1 MQTNVMTEA
10 ARCVAASGSTSTTPS
25 AEANSVL
32 QRDEEPIANRRQKK
46 SRSGNHGRGNAS
58 GRGGNEAKRRRR
70 ERDTEGECHYSHQL
84 GHYKVDCPMRKR
96 HRIEPEG
103 GSADIALGDS
113 AMREFEDQH
122 VTTVSVA
129 EVWGLA
135 VLLDDSGSKTNTD
148 DLSSCSDTLSESI
161 GDESEAR
168 SSERVMDSM
177 VSEDGEIGRDI
188 SRAYWHLPL
197 QPSVAADVAAFQQ
210 AEETQAALRLFTAYL
225 LPSGLL
231 ESLNPCV
238 GTVTVANNETAP
250 VEGVGTVTIHV
261 KDPEN
266 KVQQLVL
273 SNVLFLPGLQKNL
286 ISATQ
291 LVMKGVTFDFHSPP
305 GKVVLERGQMRLVS
319 ESQQGMC
326 VLKTLNKAQLA
337 LYAFPQLTID
347 LAHRRFGHASNP
359 VLEAM
364 LTKKMVTGM
373 PSRWRLVA
381 NQIQPGS
388 DSTHIQRLSQSLRF
402 VLKHQRQQR

>member
-210 AEETQAALRLFTAYL
+210 AEETQAALVARTRTPVSA
-225 LPSGLL
+225 
-231 ESLNPCV
+231 V
-238 GTVTVANNETAP
+238 TVTRLSRYDDTWIIDSGCSQHICFLRGCLSLSIP
-250 VEGVGTVTIHV
+250 V
-261 KDPEN
+261 
-266 KVQQLVL
+266 
-273 SNVLFLPGLQKNL
+273 S
-286 ISATQ
+286 
-291 LVMKGVTFDFHSPP
+291 
-305 GKVVLERGQMRLVS
+305 GQ
-319 ESQQGMC
+319 
-326 VLKTLNKAQLA
+326 
-337 LYAFPQLTID
+337 
-347 LAHRRFGHASNP
+347 
-359 VLEAM
+359 
-364 LTKKMVTGM
+364 
-373 PSRWRLVA
+373 SRWRTTRLPQWRELV
-381 NQIQPGS
+381 
-388 DSTHIQRLSQSLRF
+388 L
-402 VLKHQRQQR
+402 